1 MFQNDLKKK
10 LFQTQDREKQLKRE
24 LSGLK
29 TEHQWLLNN
38 QKSATQ
44 SKKSE
49 ESGKIVEALH
59 NELKEEKEK
68 VKNLAEWKSQL
79 SDKNKELKQENEKY
93 VWYFQFEPFE
103 FNMFVSRLINKVED
117 LERLMND
124 EVTDINEI
132 LNVINTIQVKLHTIH

>member
-1 MFQNDLKKK
+1 M
-10 LFQTQDREKQLKRE
+10 
-24 LSGLK
+24 K

-93 VWYFQFEPFE
+93 V
-103 FNMFVSRLINKVED
+103 
-117 LERLMND
+117 
-124 EVTDINEI
+124 
-132 LNVINTIQVKLHTIH
+132 

>member
-103 FNMFVSRLINKVED
+103 FNM
-117 LERLMND
+117 
-124 EVTDINEI
+124 
-132 LNVINTIQVKLHTIH
+132 